1 MTEQTHHYLS
11 TGCLHG
17 EHDYCKSMVGQA
29 GTKRPAQCKFCAAQ
43 CECDCRRRDFQ
54 QALADLGVSTYR
66 LDPKKHEMEMRIEAL
81 EDWIIGKGYDLSE
94 VNAEISD

>member
-43 CECDCRRRDFQ
+43 CEICTINPRR
-54 QALADLGVSTYR
+54 AA
-66 LDPKKHEMEMRIEAL
+66 
-81 EDWIIGKGYDLSE
+81 IIMG
-94 VNAEISD
+94 AAC